1 MQVKNVAVDT
11 SSKQKYSSVLR
22 KAGSWEWLQ
31 QLLTTLRRW
40 ERNPTPAPRPLLRMQ
55 ATVASQSVELPLL

>member
-1 MQVKNVAVDT
+1 MTLASAVIQVKDVAVDT

-40 ERNPTPAPRPLLRMQ
+40 DGKERHNLVPFSARW
-55 ATVASQSVELPLL
+55 